1 MPLSMTIVES
11 MITTVTQ
18 KNMVT
23 IPAAVGRQYG
33 IRPGYRLDWQPVE
46 GTDEILVRVI
56 PDRQELARR
65 LLGAGRRFSPERDA
79 VADLVAERAA
89 DA

>member
-1 MPLSMTIVES
+1 MNIMLS

-18 KNMVT
+18 KNMIT
-23 IPAAVGRQYG
+23 IPAEVGRHYG
-33 IRPGYRLDWQPVE
+33 IRPGYRLDWQPIE
-46 GTDEILVRVI
+46 GKDEILVRVI

-79 VADLVAERAA
+79 VAELIAERSAEG
-89 DA
+89 